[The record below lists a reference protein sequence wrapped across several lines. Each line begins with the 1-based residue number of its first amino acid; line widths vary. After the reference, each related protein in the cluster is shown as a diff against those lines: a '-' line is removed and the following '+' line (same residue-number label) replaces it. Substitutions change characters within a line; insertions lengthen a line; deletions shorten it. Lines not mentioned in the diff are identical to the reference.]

1 MYVKFPF
8 LNNECCNFMKKEFG
22 KILSFK
28 YPHIDFRFVFVNNN
42 TIKGLL
48 NHKERLPD
56 ELSSGL
62 VYSYKCGAC
71 GATYIGQ
78 TKRALKTRAAEHFGK
93 SARTG
98 ALLARAP
105 YSSIRDHID
114 VCGSGMSLDRFKKER
129 NFSDNILMRIYESIE
144 IHFRKPV
151 LNQDNSS
158 HPLVFT

>member
-8 LNNECCNFMKKEFG
+8 LNNECCRFMKKEFG
-22 KILSFK
+22 RILDFK

-42 TIKGLL
+42 TIQGLL
-48 NHKERLPD
+48 SHKERLPD

-78 TKRALKTRAAEHFGK
+78 TKKALKTRAAEHFGR

-98 ALLARAP
+98 TLLVRAP
-105 YSSIRDHID
+105 YSGIRDHID
-114 VCGSGMSLDRFKKER
+114 VCGSGMSLDCFKKVR
-129 NFSDNILMRIYESIE
+129 SFNNNILMRIYESIE

-158 HPLVFT
+158 HPIAFT